1 MNKVTAKVDVKVV
14 EFLLDLP
21 TDFSIT
27 DLKVEDGNVL
37 VTFETDLDVPSE
49 VSLEY
54 NTDENGNIALTGL
67 GV

>member
-1 MNKVTAKVDVKVV
+1 VNKVTAKVDSKIV

-21 TDFSIT
+21 TDFSMVDI
-27 DLKVEDGNVL
+27 KMEDGKV
-37 VTFETDLDVPSE
+37 VVVFETELEIPAE

-54 NTDENGNIALTGL
+54 STDEYGNIAMTGL